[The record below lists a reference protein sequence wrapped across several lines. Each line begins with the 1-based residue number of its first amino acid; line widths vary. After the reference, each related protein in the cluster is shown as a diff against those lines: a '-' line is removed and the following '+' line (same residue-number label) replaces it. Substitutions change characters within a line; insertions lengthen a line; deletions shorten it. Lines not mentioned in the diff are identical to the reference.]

1 MLRSIDYSGLI
12 YPVNPHDV
20 AEFRTTRRGL
30 FGYSQ
35 AHLLGRVLMVSF
47 IIVAFIAFAGV
58 PFALIVAH
66 DFRNVVQTGNIAP
79 VIPMLIVA
87 GLVVAVAAGAL
98 YTVVRA
104 WRKDGGPW
112 QRFYRMNKFATDNDL
127 AYSPKDNTI
136 EYPGLIFAEGGNR
149 SIRDRFRSVV
159 GRALD
164 YGNYR
169 YTTGSGKNRRTYDWG
184 FLAFELDRALPHM
197 VLDAT
202 RNNQFFG
209 MSNLPQAFAKNQV
222 LKLEGDFNSHFTL
235 YCPHEYERDA
245 LYIFTPDLM
254 ALLIDNAGA
263 YDVEVVDKWLLVYSP
278 KPFDLVDPAQHRRL
292 LGIADTVGTKTVRQS
307 RRYADET
314 IGDYSVNLV
323 APRGQRLKAGIP
335 ATTLVMVALF
345 AAVWGIPFVL
355 RTFN

>member
-12 YPVNPHDV
+12 YPVTPHAV
-20 AEFRTTRRGL
+20 AEFKANRRGL

-35 AHLLGRVLMVSF
+35 AHLVGRVLMVGF
-47 IIVAFIAFAGV
+47 IIVAFISFAGV

-66 DFRNVVQTGNIAP
+66 DFRSAAQTGNIAQ
-79 VIPMLIVA
+79 VAPMLIIA
-87 GLVVAVAAGAL
+87 GLVIAVAAGAL
-98 YTVVRA
+98 FTVVRA

-112 QRFYRMNKFATDNDL
+112 KRFYRMNKFAEDNDL
-127 AYSPKDNTI
+127 AFSPKDLGA
-136 EYPGLIFAEGGNR
+136 EYPGLIFGQGGNQ
-149 SIRDRFRSVV
+149 SIRDRFRSAS

-164 YGNYR
+164 YGNYQ

-209 MSNLPQAFAKNQV
+209 MSNLPQTFAKNQV
-222 LKLEGDFNSHFTL
+222 LTLEGDFNSHFTL
-235 YCPHEYERDA
+235 YCPREYERDA

-254 ALLIDNAGA
+254 ALLIDNVAA

-335 ATTLVMVALF
+335 AATLVMVALF

-355 RTFN
+355 GMFT